1 MDFDWYK
8 FIYVSLCWRNIVLI
22 MSDKF
27 TPPIKLFHDT
37 GESMDDMK
45 KKKVLSKT
53 ITVETVCSVGA

>member
-1 MDFDWYK
+1 
-8 FIYVSLCWRNIVLI
+8 

-45 KKKVLSKT
+45 KKKKVLSKT